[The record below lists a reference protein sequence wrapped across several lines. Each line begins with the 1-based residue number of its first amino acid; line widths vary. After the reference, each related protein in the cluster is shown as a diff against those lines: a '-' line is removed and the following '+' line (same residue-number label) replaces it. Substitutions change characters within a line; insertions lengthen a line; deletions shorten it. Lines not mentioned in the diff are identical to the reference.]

1 MPNYQNKTKDELIK
15 ELQELHLECDSLK
28 ISYEKDI
35 TERKQVE
42 ETLKFTQMIL
52 DNAADTMTCIDYDGH
67 YIDVNEALCRSVGYS
82 REELLSMTVHDIDP
96 NYPAGIWPEF
106 MEKLKQTGS
115 LTFESLH
122 RTKEGKLI
130 PVEVRVSFFEHN
142 GKEYHSGFARDI
154 TERKQAEELLK
165 ESMER
170 FNEAQKLA
178 HIGVWDWKPDTD
190 TVTWT
195 DELYHIAGLD
205 PMLPAPNY
213 YNEHPNLY
221 TPESWELLK
230 TGVEKAMETGESYQ
244 FELEL
249 IRPNGDTRYVNAF
262 GGAKFDSKGQVNGLF
277 GTVQDI
283 TERKQTEETLH
294 LEKENFRHSLDDS
307 PLGVRIATIEGNTIY
322 ANKKLLDFYGYDS
335 LGELQTTPLKKRYTP
350 ESYAEAQKRMRQRK
364 HGDLST
370 TDYEISIV
378 RKNGEIHNLQVFRK
392 KVLWNGIWQFQIIY
406 NDITERRQ
414 AEEEIRKSKK
424 LLEDLNR
431 HLFEIRENERT
442 LISREIHDE
451 MGQSMTA
458 LKLDLNRMHKYV
470 GTNPEAIM
478 KLDSMIELVSNTI
491 KDVQR
496 ISSDLRPGILDD
508 LGLVSA
514 IEWYCEEF
522 EKRTEIKCS
531 QELDNS
537 VYNDSQIN
545 LTFFRVLQETLTNVI
560 RHARA
565 SSVHVKLQK
574 STKGTTLIIQDDGI
588 GISEEK
594 IESHKSLGL
603 ISMSERV
610 RQFNGNIDIS
620 SKKGDGT
627 KLTIFIPS

>member
-230 TGVEKAMETGESYQ
+230 TSVEKAMETGESYQ
-244 FELEL
+244 LELEL
-249 IRPNGDTRYVNAF
+249 IRPNGDIRYVNAF
-262 GGAKFDSKGQVNGLF
+262 GGAKYDSKGQVNGLF
-277 GTVQDI
+277 GSVQDI
-283 TERKQTEETLH
+283 TERKQ
-294 LEKENFRHSLDDS
+294 
-307 PLGVRIATIEGNTIY
+307 
-322 ANKKLLDFYGYDS
+322 
-335 LGELQTTPLKKRYTP
+335 
-350 ESYAEAQKRMRQRK
+350 AE
-364 HGDLST
+364 D
-370 TDYEISIV
+370 
-378 RKNGEIHNLQVFRK
+378 
-392 KVLWNGIWQFQIIY
+392 
-406 NDITERRQ
+406 
-414 AEEEIRKSKK
+414 EIRKSKK
-424 LLEDLNR
+424 LLEDLHK
-431 HLFEIRENERT
+431 HLNEIRENERAS
-442 LISREIHDE
+442 ISREIHDQI
-451 MGQSMTA
+451 GQSLTV
-458 LKLDLNRMHKYV
+458 LKLDMNWMRNYMNN
-470 GTNPEAIM
+470 NPDAEIFKQADYGIIG
-478 KLDSMIELVSNTI
+478 DWAEVITALVRT
-491 KDVQR
+491 
-496 ISSDLRPGILDD
+496 LRQT
-508 LGLVSA
+508 
-514 IEWYCEEF
+514 
-522 EKRTEIKCS
+522 R
-531 QELDNS
+531 
-537 VYNDSQIN
+537 
-545 LTFFRVLQETLTNVI
+545 
-560 RHARA
+560 RA
-565 SSVHVKLQK
+565 
-574 STKGTTLIIQDDGI
+574 
-588 GISEEK
+588 
-594 IESHKSLGL
+594 
-603 ISMSERV
+603 
-610 RQFNGNIDIS
+610 
-620 SKKGDGT
+620 
-627 KLTIFIPS
+627 